1 MMTRDPLEK
10 MSSAPSPKRRLV
22 VLAFLLISGC
32 SLTDTLAGG
41 RVQGDE
47 ETAVVQADSAVYA
60 APLAVGH
67 CSHYGLG
74 AQFDHQL
81 EPGRYLYR
89 CVQSK

>member
-1 MMTRDPLEK
+1 M
-10 MSSAPSPKRRLV
+10 A
-22 VLAFLLISGC
+22 LILIVIPGC

-47 ETAVVQADSAVYA
+47 QTVAVTADSAVYA
-60 APLAVGH
+60 APLALGH

-74 AQFDHQL
+74 AQFDREL

-89 CVQSK
+89 CVQSN

>member
-1 MMTRDPLEK
+1 MLAVLLL
-10 MSSAPSPKRRLV
+10 SA
-22 VLAFLLISGC
+22 C
-32 SLTDTLAGG
+32 SVTDTLAGG
-41 RVQGDE
+41 RVQGDK

-60 APLAVGH
+60 APLALGH

-89 CVQSK
+89 CVASD